1 MSKQKNDYLHQ
12 RGQIKESAVKALVTD
27 PLFRQRVERNR
38 KGKGSYR
45 RQEKH
50 KNTAYLSKE
59 TPFKNIQ
66 TRVFLNGVLSYVIPC

>member
-12 RGQIKESAVKALVTD
+12 RGQIKESTVKALVTD

-50 KNTAYLSKE
+50 KKTLYGQKE
-59 TPFKNIQ
+59 TPFKKI
-66 TRVFLNGVLSYVIPC
+66 RLESF

>member
-45 RQEKH
+45 RQK
-50 KNTAYLSKE
+50 KYKRTLYGQKE
-59 TPFKNIQ
+59 TPFKNI
-66 TRVFLNGVLSYVIPC
+66 RLESF

>member
-50 KNTAYLSKE
+50 KKLSMGKKK
-59 TPFKNIQ
+59 PHLKIF
-66 TRVFLNGVLSYVIPC
+66 G

>member
-38 KGKGSYR
+38 KGKGAIAD
-45 RQEKH
+45 K
-50 KNTAYLSKE
+50 KNTKKLSMGKKK
-59 TPFKNIQ
+59 PI
-66 TRVFLNGVLSYVIPC
+66 

>member
-50 KNTAYLSKE
+50 KNYLWAKKK
-59 TPFKNIQ
+59 PHLKIF
-66 TRVFLNGVLSYVIPC
+66 G